1 MNQFPNQ
8 PLPVSRVR
16 EGGAPFRVIP
26 AVRGAATPPL
36 SLPDGRSAPLSLQI
50 LRALYEL
57 QEAGPV
63 GLRERALALKTLCGW
78 VCEMHGIQ
86 VELQG
91 RFPAGPAII
100 VANHL
105 GYIDPLVLC
114 SLLACS
120 PIAKHEIEAWAL
132 IGVPLARLNVNF
144 VRRGDAHSGATV
156 LRRCLRTLR
165 AGVSVLNFPE
175 GTTSRSELRPF
186 HWGAF
191 WLARRSGVPLVP
203 VGIEFDD
210 LSLCW
215 VDDEAF
221 LPHYAKLWWKRQ
233 RTVRVCVGEP
243 LDPGHYKSELDLGF
257 AARRDISALRHPFVT
272 PATPWE

>member
-1 MNQFPNQ
+1 MNQ
-8 PLPVSRVR
+8 LPDLEHEVL
-16 EGGAPFRVIP
+16 GARARP
-26 AVRGAATPPL
+26 A
-36 SLPDGRSAPLSLQI
+36 SLPDERSGPLSLQI

-63 GLRERALALKTLCGW
+63 GLRERAMALQTLAGW
-78 VCEMHGIQ
+78 ICQLHGIK
-86 VELQG
+86 VEMQG
-91 RFPAGPAII
+91 RFPDGPAII

-105 GYIDPLVLC
+105 GYVDPLVLC

-120 PIAKHEIEAWAL
+120 PIAKHEIEAWVL

-144 VRRGDAHSGATV
+144 VRRSDAHSGATV

-175 GTTSRSELRPF
+175 GTTSRGELGPF

-191 WLARRSGVPLVP
+191 WLARRSGVPVVP
-203 VGIEFDD
+203 VGIDFDD

-221 LPHYAKLWWKRQ
+221 LPHYAKLWWKRR

-243 LDPGHYKSELDLGF
+243 LDPGRYKSELDLGF
-257 AARRDISALRHPFVT
+257 AARRDISALRRPFAEPT
-272 PATPWE
+272 RPWE